1 MHIPDQMLQGA
12 VCPVTAAVALAGVS
26 AAVVAAVRSVRK
38 PGVGRFAA
46 VAALIFAGQMMN
58 FPIAGGT
65 SGHLL
70 GGVLAAGLLGTPFA
84 VLAMTLVVAV
94 QALVFGDGGIL
105 VLGAN
110 VLNMALIGVAGGVL
124 AQAVLRRWPELSLGR
139 RSLIY
144 GACGWLSVMLA
155 ALAVCVELAASGGVA
170 FGTVAAAMLSVHALI
185 GIGEGVIT
193 AAVFALL
200 APRSSRDLVGRRA
213 VILPLS
219 AACATALLLSP
230 LASSLPDGLERVA
243 ERLDFLPSGT
253 LSFWSPMAD
262 YQFAAMGHGAL
273 ATGVAGLCGVA
284 MIFALAWLLARPLW
298 ALSGGRQP
306 G

>member
-70 GGVLAAGLLGTPFA
+70 GGVLAAGLLGVPFA

-94 QALVFGDGGIL
+94 QALVFGDGGVM

-110 VLNMALIGVAGGVL
+110 LLNMALLGVVVVAPL
-124 AQAVLRRWPELSLGR
+124 QRMLQRYPEWSLFR
-139 RSLIY
+139 RSLLY
-144 GACGWLSVMLA
+144 GATGWLSVMLA
-155 ALAVCVELAASGGVA
+155 ALGVCVELSASGGVA
-170 FGTVAAAMLSVHALI
+170 FATVTGAMLGVHALI
-185 GIGEGVIT
+185 GVGEGVIT

-200 APRSSRDLVGRRA
+200 APRSAQGIVGRRA
-213 VILPLS
+213 VALPLS
-219 AACATALLLSP
+219 VACLTALLLSP

-243 ERLDFLPSGT
+243 ERLGFFPSAVA
-253 LSFWSPMAD
+253 SFWSPVAD
-262 YQFAAMGHGAL
+262 YQLAGIEHGAL
-273 ATGVAGLCGVA
+273 TTGLAGLCGVLLT
-284 MIFALAWLLARPLW
+284 FALAFLVARPM
-298 ALSGGRQP
+298 QP
-306 G
+306 VRG